1 MLVQIHATLANTVWL
16 FFLIVGVWGLVRAIR
31 GHGVDGNYLG
41 ALVIGEGL
49 YVLQGI
55 LGFVLWLQGA
65 RPGRAGIHLLYGIFA
80 LLFLP
85 FIFGVLRGDESNR
98 GQWVYALVT
107 LFMFGVALRAIFTG
121 S

>member
-1 MLVQIHATLANTVWL
+1 MLVQIHGTLANTVWL
-16 FFLIVGVWGLVRAIR
+16 FFLLIGLWGLVRAIR
-31 GHGVDGNYLG
+31 GQGVDGNYLG

-55 LGFVLWLQGA
+55 LGFVLWLEGG
-65 RPGRAGIHLLYGIFA
+65 RPGRAGIHLLYGIFSMR
-80 LLFLP
+80 FLP
-85 FIFGVLRGDESNR
+85 FMFGVLRGDESHR

-107 LFMFGVALRAIFTG
+107 LFLFGVALRAIYTG